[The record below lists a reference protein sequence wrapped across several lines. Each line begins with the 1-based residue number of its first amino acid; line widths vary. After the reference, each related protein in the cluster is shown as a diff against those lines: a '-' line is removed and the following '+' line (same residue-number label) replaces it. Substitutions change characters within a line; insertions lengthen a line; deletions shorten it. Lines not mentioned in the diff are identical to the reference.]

1 MATGEKETSAPNQE
15 GSRTLK
21 ATEILLR
28 SSVMAAI
35 GTEPWAKFAGETD
48 LSDLSQGLLK
58 RMDAVTDGD
67 LTGVERMLYGQAMT
81 LQTIFTALSRRAA
94 NAEQLPQFQSAMSMA
109 FKAQAQCRTTLEA
122 LAEIKNPRAV
132 AFVRQA
138 NIANG
143 PQQVNNGTPAG
154 DVPQPAAIGQATGQT
169 LSSQPENAYTLTREE
184 MKPRAKRTKGARQ

>member
-15 GSRTLK
+15 ESRTLK

-35 GTEPWAKFAGETD
+35 GTEPWAKFAGDTD

-67 LTGVERMLYGQAMT
+67 MKGVERMLFGQAMT

-94 NAEQLPQFQSAMSMA
+94 NADQLPQFQSAMSMA
-109 FKAQAQCRTTLEA
+109 FKAQAQCRATLEA

-143 PQQVNNGTPAG
+143 PQQVNNGMPAG
-154 DVPQPAAIGQATGQT
+154 DAPQPAAIDQATGQT
-169 LSSQPENAYTLTREE
+169 LSDQTENAYTLTREE
-184 MKPRAKRTKGARQ
+184 IKPRAKRTKGARQ